1 MPTLIGKMLDLKDEI
16 SAKMN
21 EKFCTFKN
29 EIISKIKEQI
39 KTEVNEAKWAEGKKR
54 SELESTV
61 ARIQQYAKNYQKQMQ
76 KQRSGAAVRKQ
87 RVRAVW

>member
-16 SAKMN
+16 SVKMN
-21 EKFCTFKN
+21 EKFCKFKN

-61 ARIQQYAKNYQKQMQ
+61 ARIQQYVKNYQKQMQ
-76 KQRSGAAVRKQ
+76 KQRSGAAVWKQ